1 MLQISADRHT
11 KEDGPKEE
19 CPYYKITWRISYIKN
34 TKIFVRRDTTP
45 FVGITILSKHMN
57 WILLTQVQEIRSGFG
72 LEFTLMSGFGT
83 MAMWSDSIWSYSLLP
98 INEYG

>member
-1 MLQISADRHT
+1 MRLISADHHT
-11 KEDGPKEE
+11 TEDGPKEE
-19 CPYYKITWRISYIKN
+19 LPILKYNPDYQVHKN

-45 FVGITILSKHMN
+45 FVGITILSTNMT

-83 MAMWSDSIWSYSLLP
+83 MVMWSNGIWAYSLLP
-98 INEYG
+98 IKKY